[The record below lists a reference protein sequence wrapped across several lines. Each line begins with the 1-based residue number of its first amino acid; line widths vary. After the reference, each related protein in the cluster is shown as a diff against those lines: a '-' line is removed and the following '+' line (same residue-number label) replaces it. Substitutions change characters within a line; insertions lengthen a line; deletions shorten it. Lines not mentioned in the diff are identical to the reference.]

1 VTRPTANSKVITLAE
16 AAARVPDGAHL
27 TISGFAHSL
36 APLAFVRELIRQGKG
51 NFELTSMGDCWAVDM
66 LAGAGRVRW
75 ARLSNYMF
83 EGFGRCPNFS
93 RAVETGAMQVDDY
106 SHFALT
112 SRWMAAALGLPSMP
126 VRVMMGTDLVR
137 RKPLDRGDIVEAPC
151 PLTGERLLF
160 VRAST
165 PDFAILHASRADTE
179 GNVQLFGTSS
189 TIEEQARAAQRV
201 LVTVEEI
208 VPEGTIREQPELTLL
223 PGFLVEAVIRVPF
236 GAHPTGMF
244 RYYDFD
250 REHVARYMTAAKS
263 PEAFREYLNEYVFGV
278 AEHAAYLQ
286 KIGLRRLMALRA
298 DPWRGY

>member
-1 VTRPTANSKVITLAE
+1 VTGQVTSKVLGLAD

-66 LAGAGRVRW
+66 LAGAGRVRR

-106 SHFALT
+106 SHFAVT

-126 VRVMMGTDLVR
+126 VRTMLGTDLVR
-137 RKPLDRGDIVEAPC
+137 KKPLDRADIVEAPC
-151 PLTGERLLF
+151 PLTGEPLLF
-160 VRAST
+160 VRASR

-189 TIEEQARAAQRV
+189 TIEEQARAARRV

-223 PGFLVEAVIRVPF
+223 PGFLVEAVIPVPF

-250 REHVARYMTAAKS
+250 REHVTGYMTAARS
-263 PEAFREYLNEYVFGV
+263 PEAFRQYLDAYVFGV
-278 AEHAAYLQ
+278 PEHGAYLQ
-286 KIGLRRLMALRA
+286 KIGIRRLMALRA

>member
-1 VTRPTANSKVITLAE
+1 VTAPAMNSKIITLAE

-36 APLAFVRELIRQGKG
+36 APLAFVRELIRQGRG
-51 NFELTSMGDCWAVDM
+51 GLELTSMGDCWAVDM
-66 LAGAGRVRW
+66 LAGAGRVRR

-106 SHFALT
+106 SHFAVT

-126 VRVMMGTDLVR
+126 VRVMLGTDLVR
-137 RKPLDRGDIVEAPC
+137 KKPLDRADIVEAPC
-151 PLTGERLLF
+151 PLTGDPLLF
-160 VRAST
+160 VRASR
-165 PDFAILHASRADTE
+165 PDFAVLHASRADAE

-208 VPEGTIREQPELTLL
+208 VPEAVIREQPELTLL
-223 PGFLVEAVIRVPF
+223 PGFLVEAVVPVPY

-250 REHVARYMTAAKS
+250 REHVAGYMQAGRS
-263 PEAFREYLNEYVFGV
+263 PEAFQRYLDEHVFGV
-278 AEHAAYLQ
+278 PDHAAYLRR
-286 KIGLRRLMALRA
+286 IGIRRLMALRA